1 MEDKVKLELT
11 YDELCYLQSMLLEEL
26 EEQTNRLE
34 NVTKANFPTEIIEGN
49 LNTINSLLKKIDE
62 KMY

>member
-1 MEDKVKLELT
+1 MEDKVKIELT
-11 YDELCYLQSMLLEEL
+11 YDEVCYLQSMLLDEL

-34 NVTKANFPTEIIEGN
+34 NSVKANFPTEIIEGN
-49 LNTINSLLKKIDE
+49 LKTVDSLLMKIDE